1 AGPLK
6 ARLPRGKTP
15 QAGLSQ
21 ACSQGSLTE
30 AKTPGPAERLRP
42 VRAGRPTGEDL
53 NLREWYAGGAYYGDL
68 APQSL
73 RTLESAKGSDG
84 LLVVHGRVQGYD
96 HLFRILI
103 DSGASRN
110 FARRRTVARNSN
122 RLTDA
127 LRESK
132 GNGAVS
138 VRLADGKA
146 VTVPNIQM
154 DLAVKFEDFDS
165 LEQFTVLDMDPYDMI
180 LGMPWL
186 EKHEPWIDWR
196 GKAFGASRPAVTDR
210 ALVSHVPTSDRSWGA
225 RKGRQV
231 TETSSG
237 CLGVVNGYDESKVAT
252 QAGVRQTVAQTLTED
267 EDAGCA
273 SCVGNIV
280 PHEDT
285 RASDVR
291 ITTSE
296 DVGNEVP
303 RHGRRRRRHRRRK
316 SSLNHVQTG
325 VVHNDSEPRARALS
339 TPSVEGCY
347 HVLDGETEV
356 AELLNL
362 EEMTAESFL
371 ANLKAGEIAEFVLI
385 KQETS
390 QDPVY
395 PLVSEYADVVTKNL
409 PSQLPPDREVQHEMD
424 LVPGTKYCVMRQW
437 PLPGEQCEVI
447 DAFFA
452 AKAKVGMVRESKS
465 PHSTPTFCV
474 RKPNGKWRLV
484 HAFNKQNSAWVPAQ
498 TPIPRKD

>member
-1 AGPLK
+1 MA
-6 ARLPRGKTP
+6 
-15 QAGLSQ
+15 
-21 ACSQGSLTE
+21 E
-30 AKTPGPAERLRP
+30 AKTPGPGERRRP
-42 VRAGRPTGEDL
+42 VGAGRPTGEDL
-53 NLREWYAGGAYYGDL
+53 SLRERYAGGAYHGDL
-68 APQSL
+68 APESL

-84 LLVVHGRVQGYD
+84 LLVVHGCVRGYD
-96 HLFRILI
+96 HPFRILI

-196 GKAFGASRPAVTDR
+196 GKAIGASRPAVTDR
-210 ALVSHVPTSDRSWGA
+210 ALVSHVPTSVRTWGA
-225 RKGRQV
+225 RKGRQG
-231 TETSSG
+231 TEASSG
-237 CLGVVNGYDESKVAT
+237 CLGVVNVYDDSKEASKVAT
-252 QAGVRQTVAQTLTED
+252 QAGVRQVGNLGPHAGNRVPQTVAQTLTEE

-280 PHEDT
+280 PHEAS

-291 ITTSE
+291 IRTSQ

-303 RHGRRRRRHRRRK
+303 RHGRRRRRRRRRK

-339 TPSVEGCY
+339 TPSVAECCRII
-347 HVLDGETEV
+347 DGETGLTV
-356 AELLNL
+356 KASGVHL
-362 EEMTAESFL
+362 E
-371 ANLKAGEIAEFVLI
+371 
-385 KQETS
+385 
-390 QDPVY
+390 P
-395 PLVSEYADVVTKNL
+395 
-409 PSQLPPDREVQHEMD
+409 
-424 LVPGTKYCVMRQW
+424 
-437 PLPGEQCEVI
+437 
-447 DAFFA
+447 
-452 AKAKVGMVRESKS
+452 
-465 PHSTPTFCV
+465 
-474 RKPNGKWRLV
+474 
-484 HAFNKQNSAWVPAQ
+484 
-498 TPIPRKD
+498 